1 MVTAEEL
8 GNQPLLVSAVSFGA
22 AVLSD
27 PEGPYDDLTILMGH
41 TDLESLTETF
51 ADNWS
56 SSGGQVF
63 FDSSHIITDVVPGS
77 YFTFQ
82 LDTPFVYNGSENLLI
97 EVTWDG
103 PAEPPL
109 GQGSIYTWYWTT
121 TGNRVLSSNDLSSAT
136 GSAFEYCNNLRID
149 YSTEAFESATF
160 AGIKASF

>member
-8 GNQPLLVSAVSFGA
+8 GSQSLLITAISFNA

-27 PEGPYDDLTILMGH
+27 PEGPYEELSILMGH
-41 TDLESLTETF
+41 TELESLTETF

-56 SSGGQVF
+56 SPGEQVF
-63 FDSSHIITDVVPGS
+63 FEQSYFISGVVPGS

-97 EVTWDG
+97 EITWDG
-103 PAEPPL
+103 PPEPPL

-136 GSAFEYCNNLRID
+136 GSAFEYCNNIRID
-149 YSTEAFESATF
+149 YSTEAFENITF

>member
-8 GNQPLLVSAVSFGA
+8 GNQSLEITAISFNA
-22 AVLSD
+22 SILSD
-27 PEGPYDDLTILMGH
+27 PQGPYDELTILMGY
-41 TDLESLTETF
+41 TELESLTETF

-56 SSGGQVF
+56 SAGEQVF
-63 FDSSHIITDVVPGS
+63 YDPAYFISGVVPGS
-77 YFTFQ
+77 FFTFQ
-82 LDTPFVYNGSENLLI
+82 LDTPFVYDGSENLLI

-103 PAEPPL
+103 PSEPPL

-136 GSAFEYCNNLRID
+136 GTAFEYCNNLRID
-149 YSTEAFESATF
+149 YDTEALETTTF

>member
-8 GNQPLLVSAVSFGA
+8 GNQSLGITAISFNA
-22 AVLSD
+22 AILSD
-27 PEGPYDDLTILMGH
+27 PEGPYENLTILLGH
-41 TDLESLTETF
+41 TELESLTETF

-56 SSGGQVF
+56 SSGVQVF
-63 FDSSHIITDVVPGS
+63 FNPSYIISGVTPGS
-77 YFTFQ
+77 FFTFQ
-82 LDTPFVYNGSENLLI
+82 LDTPFVYNGSDNLLI
-97 EVTWDG
+97 EVAWDG
-103 PAEPPL
+103 PSEPPL

-149 YSTEAFESATF
+149 YSTEAFENTSF